1 MPGRTF
7 ESLLRENT
15 IMLLL
20 VFNGILLVASW
31 VMSLVA
37 YPHLPGQIPFMIALS
52 GRAWLS
58 GTKSPLFFLLPLLQS
73 GLFLAAYLL
82 AGIIARARGG
92 GRKAQIIQ
100 EAFFLIFIF
109 IQLIFIHIQRSL
121 IYLAH
126 GVEGGFSPT
135 YFFALCAIVL
145 VLIPYFHL
153 RLKLVE
159 KS

>member
-1 MPGRTF
+1 MPGKSF

-15 IMLLL
+15 VILLL

-37 YPHLPGQIPFMIALS
+37 FPHLPGEIPFMIDLS
-52 GRAWLS
+52 GRAWLK
-58 GTKSPLFFLLPLLQS
+58 GPKSPLFFLLPLMQS
-73 GLFLAAYLL
+73 GLLLASYLL
-82 AGIIARARGG
+82 SRSFGRASGG
-92 GRKAQIIQ
+92 GRKAQVIQ

-109 IQLIFIHIQRSL
+109 VQLLFIHIQRSL

-126 GVEGGFSPT
+126 GVEGGFNTT
-135 YFFALCAIVL
+135 YFFALCAIIL
-145 VLIPYFHL
+145 VLIPYFRL
-153 RLKLVE
+153 RLKLLE

>member
-1 MPGRTF
+1 MPGKTF
-7 ESLLRENT
+7 ETVLRENT
-15 IMLLL
+15 VMLLL

-37 YPHLPGQIPFMIALS
+37 FPHLPGQIPFMITLS

-58 GTKSPLFFLLPLLQS
+58 GAKSLLFFLLPLIQS
-73 GLFLAAYLL
+73 GLFLVAYLL
-82 AGIIARARGG
+82 SGSIARAKGG

-100 EAFFLIFIF
+100 EAVFLIFIF
-109 IQLIFIHIQRSL
+109 IQLLFIHIQRSL

-126 GVEGGFSPT
+126 GVEGGFNPM
-135 YFFALCAIVL
+135 YFYALCAIIL
-145 VLIPYFHL
+145 VFIPYFRL